1 MKTKLKGILTL
12 LIALV
17 VQISFAQE
25 KTISGTVGEA
35 SGALPGVSVVIKGT
49 TTGTETDFD
58 GKYSIKANTGAVLV
72 FRYLGYTPVERT
84 VGASNTINV
93 TLTVDENNVLD
104 EVVIV
109 AYGTKK
115 REAITGSVHEVKA
128 SLIAQQQVTSPL
140 RALQGNVAG
149 LNLITSGGQP
159 GSNPTISIRGLGSLN
174 SSTTPLIILDGAPY
188 SGNLNAISQ
197 DQIETISVLKD
208 ASSASLYGSRA
219 ANGVILIT
227 TKRGKRNT
235 TAKITIR
242 SQYGVSNPAVGI
254 HDLVNQED
262 YLKLNWQA
270 IRNNNEF
277 SLGQIATEANSNATN
292 QLIPILGYNP
302 FSSSNPINSNGNLEA
317 GSSLLWNTKWEDVL
331 LRNNVPRMNN
341 SLSLSGGGEK
351 NNYSLNLDY
360 LNEEGPVI
368 ISDFERVSIRG
379 ALDTDVNDWF
389 KVGFTTGYSRS
400 SSNNPDQ
407 TSGSTTQV
415 ISYIYNNSS
424 IYPIYVR
431 DENGQLILDNNGE
444 KIYDLGNGNGRPLG
458 QSVNSIRPG
467 IVGENILASLEL
479 GSEKRIRTSFTGSTY
494 TEIKFSEKFKFRSSL
509 NYENFLF
516 DSHSFDDDLIGSASN
531 VNGRV
536 TKIRNTTT
544 SINFVEAFNYSDS
557 YFNDTHKL
565 SFDALYEVNTQTTDS
580 FSAISTGFL
589 PGQEELGNGNI
600 AVSTGGFRLEQRIA
614 SILGRLSYSIHDKY
628 FFDFSYR
635 QDKTSQ
641 FSEVFRTGDFFS
653 VGASWS
659 LHKEGFLSSFDWLT
673 NLRLRGSYGELGNV
687 FIPGGF
693 FPTSALFGGTNFGGI
708 NISPVEGNP
717 SNLPSPTLIDPTL
730 TWETTAIT
738 NIGLDFGFFN
748 NNFTGSVEYF
758 VNNSVDLVQ
767 DLEGSPSTGTPVL
780 RTNAGDLQNRGLE
793 VTLNGNLINTE
804 DIQWS
809 LGGNFSFLENE
820 LIELNPIFERR
831 INGSKLWIAG
841 SSTQEFFI
849 REWAG
854 VDPATGDSMWFKDI
868 LDPNGE
874 VIGKTITN
882 VYDDATR
889 YQTGKNAIPDI
900 QGGLNTT
907 LNYKNFDLSLLF
919 NFSFGGYLLDSDYS
933 GLISNFSNTGGATHP
948 DNFNAW
954 QQPGDITDFPR
965 LTTANNNFNSR
976 STRFLFKND
985 FVRMKNI
992 SVGYNIPSDIL
1003 NNIGLTR
1010 LRLYLLGEN
1019 MFTWQSHKGIDPEQA
1034 FNGLTNNRSP
1044 LQQTFTVGTLI
1055 EF

>member
-72 FRYLGYTPVERT
+72 FRYLGYNPVERT

-277 SLGQIATEANSNATN
+277 SLGQTATEANSNATN

-351 NNYSLNLDY
+351 NN
-360 LNEEGPVI
+360 
-368 ISDFERVSIRG
+368 
-379 ALDTDVNDWF
+379 
-389 KVGFTTGYSRS
+389 
-400 SSNNPDQ
+400 
-407 TSGSTTQV
+407 
-415 ISYIYNNSS
+415 
-424 IYPIYVR
+424 
-431 DENGQLILDNNGE
+431 
-444 KIYDLGNGNGRPLG
+444 
-458 QSVNSIRPG
+458 
-467 IVGENILASLEL
+467 
-479 GSEKRIRTSFTGSTY
+479 
-494 TEIKFSEKFKFRSSL
+494 
-509 NYENFLF
+509 
-516 DSHSFDDDLIGSASN
+516 
-531 VNGRV
+531 
-536 TKIRNTTT
+536 
-544 SINFVEAFNYSDS
+544 
-557 YFNDTHKL
+557 
-565 SFDALYEVNTQTTDS
+565 
-580 FSAISTGFL
+580 
-589 PGQEELGNGNI
+589 
-600 AVSTGGFRLEQRIA
+600 
-614 SILGRLSYSIHDKY
+614 
-628 FFDFSYR
+628 
-635 QDKTSQ
+635 
-641 FSEVFRTGDFFS
+641 
-653 VGASWS
+653 
-659 LHKEGFLSSFDWLT
+659 
-673 NLRLRGSYGELGNV
+673 
-687 FIPGGF
+687 
-693 FPTSALFGGTNFGGI
+693 
-708 NISPVEGNP
+708 
-717 SNLPSPTLIDPTL
+717 
-730 TWETTAIT
+730 
-738 NIGLDFGFFN
+738 
-748 NNFTGSVEYF
+748 
-758 VNNSVDLVQ
+758 
-767 DLEGSPSTGTPVL
+767 
-780 RTNAGDLQNRGLE
+780 
-793 VTLNGNLINTE
+793 
-804 DIQWS
+804 
-809 LGGNFSFLENE
+809 
-820 LIELNPIFERR
+820 
-831 INGSKLWIAG
+831 
-841 SSTQEFFI
+841 
-849 REWAG
+849 
-854 VDPATGDSMWFKDI
+854 
-868 LDPNGE
+868 
-874 VIGKTITN
+874 
-882 VYDDATR
+882 
-889 YQTGKNAIPDI
+889 
-900 QGGLNTT
+900 
-907 LNYKNFDLSLLF
+907 
-919 NFSFGGYLLDSDYS
+919 
-933 GLISNFSNTGGATHP
+933 
-948 DNFNAW
+948 
-954 QQPGDITDFPR
+954 
-965 LTTANNNFNSR
+965 
-976 STRFLFKND
+976 
-985 FVRMKNI
+985 
-992 SVGYNIPSDIL
+992 
-1003 NNIGLTR
+1003 
-1010 LRLYLLGEN
+1010 
-1019 MFTWQSHKGIDPEQA
+1019 
-1034 FNGLTNNRSP
+1034 
-1044 LQQTFTVGTLI
+1044 
-1055 EF
+1055 